1 MNEYDSNRLADLL
14 KKTGYERTED
24 PDDIDCY
31 ILNTCHIR
39 EKATEKVY
47 HDVGRLKKSYKNKK
61 KPIVFVTGCVAQA
74 ENNEMLDRE
83 PYIDAVVGP
92 QSYQS
97 IPKILQKIKNRK
109 KNKLNLTNF
118 DVIEKFDSLNDIK
131 NSNSKTSSFIT
142 IQEGCDKFCNFCVV
156 PYTRGPE
163 YSRSVKEIFKEAKEL
178 VSNGVSEIT
187 LLGQNVNAYSFIDNN
202 VVFKLSDLIF
212 ELENIKDLL
221 RIRYTTSHPNDM
233 TTDLI
238 QCHKKSKKL
247 VPFIHLPVQSGS
259 NKVLKT
265 MNRKHTREE
274 YLSKINDLISAR
286 PEIRFSSDFIVGY
299 PGETEKDFSD
309 TISLVKQIKFL
320 NSFSFIY
327 NKRPGTPTSKQTSIS
342 EHLQKKRLI
351 ILQNLLSDIQIKEN
365 SNQVGNVKKVLVEN
379 KMKNQNSYFG
389 RLENF
394 TPVIIEKVTNSDIG
408 KIINVRIDDF
418 NKNNLFGVKEN
429 IESVVAA

>member
-83 PYIDAVVGP
+83 PYIDAVIGP
-92 QSYQS
+92 QSYQN

-118 DVIEKFDSLNDIK
+118 DVIEKFDRLNDIK

-163 YSRSVKEIFKEAKEL
+163 YSRSVKEIVKEAKEL

-259 NKVLKT
+259 NKILKT

-274 YLSKINDLISAR
+274 YLAKINDLISAR

-327 NKRPGTPTSKQTSIS
+327 NKRPGTPTSKQISIN
-342 EHLQKKRLI
+342 EQLQKKRLI

-365 SNQVGNVKKVLVEN
+365 SNQVGKLKKVLIEN
-379 KMKNQNSYFG
+379 KMKNQTSYFG

-394 TPVIIEKVTNSDIG
+394 TPVIIEKVSNSDIG
-408 KIINVRIDDF
+408 KIINVRINDF

-429 IESVVAA
+429 MESVVAA